1 MAKNYKIGEEFTAND
16 KDTIEENSLYQP
28 IPRNWTATEK

>member
-1 MAKNYKIGEEFTAND
+1 MAKNYKIGEEFTANK

-28 IPRNWTATEK
+28 IPHNWTATEK

>member
-1 MAKNYKIGEEFTAND
+1 MAKNYKIGKKFTVKD

-28 IPRNWTATEK
+28 IPSNWTATEK